1 MTRTIIIY
9 TEAYIYQV
17 ISPNNTNLR
26 YVGATG
32 LNVHRRLACHKAAWK
47 RHKRG
52 LTTNVSV
59 NEIFNIDPNAEI
71 EILHTLTNCTDVEL
85 MRLET
90 WYIQNLRDVVNRY
103 KCIKNKNDL
112 HGVRLLQ
119 A

>member
-1 MTRTIIIY
+1 MTRTIIY

-17 ISPNNTNLR
+17 ISPNKTNLR

-32 LNVHRRLACHKAAWK
+32 LNVKKRLDCHKAAWR

-59 NEIFNIDPNAEI
+59 NEIFNIDPDAEI
-71 EILHTLTNCTDVEL
+71 EILHKLTNCTEEQL
-85 MRLET
+85 MHLET

-103 KCIKNKNDL
+103 KRGKNKNDL
-112 HGVRLLQ
+112 HDVRLLQ
-119 A
+119 V